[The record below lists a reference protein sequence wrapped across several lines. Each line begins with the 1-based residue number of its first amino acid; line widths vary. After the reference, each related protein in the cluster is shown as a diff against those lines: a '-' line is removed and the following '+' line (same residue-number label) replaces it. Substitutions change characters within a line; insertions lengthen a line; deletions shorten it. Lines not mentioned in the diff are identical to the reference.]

1 MGPAESIRAAVAQ
14 VSRLREEARLRPELG
29 LAVARIKQ
37 FQSQRFAGT
46 YADLALDPRY
56 RAATR
61 FFLEQ
66 LYGEASYVERDAQFS
81 RVAGALQRLLPKPA
95 VASAVAL
102 AQLHALSERL
112 DHAMGEAWLTSPAA
126 PLIERPQPW
135 LRQAPRGGARKLGSG
150 PAFSCDETVRY
161 VHAWRSV
168 GRRAERESQLRA
180 VLGIGNAID
189 GLTRTRGLRTI
200 LMMMRGPAFAAGL
213 GALQGFLESGFDTFA
228 DMGKHRL
235 GAQSFL
241 AVVEERESHLI
252 SALFDAD
259 FDTSCGKLDHDLH
272 AAP

>member
-1 MGPAESIRAAVAQ
+1 MGPAETIRDAVAD
-14 VSRLREEARLRPELG
+14 VSHLRAEALARPELG
-29 LAVARIKQ
+29 EAVACIKQ
-37 FQSQRFAGT
+37 FQSRRFAGT

-112 DHAMGEAWLTSPAA
+112 DHAMGEAWLAGRAA
-126 PLIERPQPW
+126 PT
-135 LRQAPRGGARKLGSG
+135 A
-150 PAFSCDETVRY
+150 DETGRY
-161 VHAWRSV
+161 VRAWRSV

-180 VLGIGNAID
+180 VPGIGNAID

-200 LMMMRGPAFAAGL
+200 LMVMRGPAFAAGL
-213 GALQGFLESGFDTFA
+213 GALQGFLESGFDIFA
-228 DMGKHRL
+228 AMGKHRQ
-235 GAQSFL
+235 GAQAFL
-241 AVVEERESHLI
+241 AVVQERESHLI
-252 SALFDAD
+252 AALFDAD
-259 FDTSCGKLDHDLH
+259 F
-272 AAP
+272 AACCDKIKRNLKAAT

>member
-1 MGPAESIRAAVAQ
+1 MGPAETIRDAVAN
-14 VSRLREEARLRPELG
+14 VSRLREAALARPELG

-56 RAATR
+56 QAATR

-112 DHAMGEAWLTSPAA
+112 DHAMGEAWLTGPVAPPAN
-126 PLIERPQPW
+126 
-135 LRQAPRGGARKLGSG
+135 
-150 PAFSCDETVRY
+150 ETSRY
-161 VHAWRSV
+161 VHAWRAV
-168 GRRAERESQLRA
+168 GRKADRERQLQS

-189 GLTRTRGLRTI
+189 GLTRTRGLRTM
-200 LMMMRGPAFAAGL
+200 LLMMRGPAFAANL

-228 DMGKHRL
+228 AMGKHRQ
-235 GAQSFL
+235 GAQAFL
-241 AVVEERESHLI
+241 AIVQQRESALI
-252 SALFDAD
+252 AALFDAD
-259 FDTSCGKLDHDLH
+259 FATCCGKLDRDLQ

>member
-1 MGPAESIRAAVAQ
+1 MGPAETIRDAVAD
-14 VSRLREEARLRPELG
+14 VSHLREEALARPELG
-29 LAVARIKQ
+29 EAVASIKQ
-37 FQSQRFAGT
+37 FQSRRFAGT

-112 DHAMGEAWLTSPAA
+112 DHAMGEAWLTGPAA
-126 PLIERPQPW
+126 PPDELPQPW
-135 LRQAPRGGARKLGSG
+135 LRQAPRGGARKLGSS
-150 PAFSCDETVRY
+150 PAFSCDETGRY
-161 VHAWRSV
+161 VRAWRSV
-168 GRRAERESQLRA
+168 GRRAERESQLRT

-200 LMMMRGPAFAAGL
+200 LMVMRGPAFAAGL

-228 DMGKHRL
+228 AMGKHRQ
-235 GAQSFL
+235 GAQAFL
-241 AVVEERESHLI
+241 AIVEERESRLI
-252 SALFDAD
+252 AALFDAD
-259 FDTSCGKLDHDLH
+259 FDTCCGKLDQNLH
-272 AAP
+272 ATP